1 MERRA
6 CTQDDRKGSSL
17 LYTAWGV
24 ALLHCTF
31 CIFRQ
36 QSLKA
41 HPYYPASILA
51 PPDRPASCLTSRLGM
66 MRMRADQSAVGAVNR
81 PLQHILSVSS
91 VHHAIMA
98 VA

>member
-1 MERRA
+1 MNCAPTIHGLGSRSIRA
-6 CTQDDRKGSSL
+6 FIQDDRKGSSL

-51 PPDRPASCLTSRLGM
+51 PPDRPASCLTSRLRVM
-66 MRMRADQSAVGAVNR
+66 PMRADFA
-81 PLQHILSVSS
+81 L
-91 VHHAIMA
+91 
-98 VA
+98 